1 MGNSNS
7 YAGGYNDND
16 RAKKFIKKILYR
28 GGKESLNYQKIKD
41 KRLQLDVNQPN
52 IKRIINI
59 NTTNDFAYVIDSKK
73 EKFTFVYNSI
83 KPSFITISDGK
94 INPLSSYNIIYS
106 NTPMHKRCYYIH
118 DTSTRAEPF
127 LPNVVYNSKHIKQL
141 CNYLYNGEEI
151 TEDITLHN
159 VGEYVYQSKLNHVFV
174 SPNDNT
180 PNYDDAYYFYIR
192 SNDQHM
198 QKDLEKGQPYEKF
211 NMAYL
216 SMFIP
221 RGSTVIDVGVNIGT
235 VAIPIARL
243 HNSNVTVIAYELFN
257 DTKKILDK
265 NINENKAYNVI
276 SIESAVGDK
285 VRLAVNI
292 DLEHNT
298 NQGANKIGQK
308 DSINNSSN
316 TIHMTNIDSVPL
328 DNISAIKVDV
338 EGAEPLVFYG
348 ARATITKYK
357 PVIMFEKNEV
367 VLDPRVQ
374 TELKISDEVFNFDI
388 VDFCRNIGYTHFYK
402 LSQFDFLLVHPNSF
416 RHISELAKNKDIF
429 RVRPIRNNEN
439 ITRPSQ
445 YDSTQTATI
454 FKANEVRNYHKF
466 EYIAPHKYKNV
477 NAISLLESTRR

>member
-1 MGNSNS
+1 MGNTYS
-7 YAGGYNDND
+7 GGAEYYDD
-16 RAKKFIKKILYR
+16 KRAKKFIKKILYR
-28 GGKESLNYQKIKD
+28 GGKESANYEKIKD
-41 KRLQLDVNQPN
+41 KRVLLDVNQPN

-59 NTTNDFAYVIDSKK
+59 NTTNDFADVIDSKN
-73 EKFTFVYNSI
+73 EKFTFVYNST

-106 NTPMHKRCYYIH
+106 NTPTHKRCYYIH
-118 DTSTRAEPF
+118 DTSTRAGPF
-127 LPNVVYNSKHIKQL
+127 LPNIVYSSKYIKQL

-159 VGEYVYQSKLNHVFV
+159 VGEYIYQSKLNNVFV
-174 SPNDNT
+174 PPNHNT

-198 QKDLEKGQPYEKF
+198 QDILAKGQPYEKF

-221 RGSTVIDVGVNIGT
+221 RGSTIIDIGANIGT
-235 VAIPIARL
+235 VSIPIARL
-243 HNSNVTVIAYELFN
+243 HNSGVTVIAYELFN

-285 VRLAVNI
+285 ARPVVYI
-292 DLEHNT
+292 DLEHKDT
-298 NQGANKIGQK
+298 NQGCNKIGQK
-308 DSINNSSN
+308 DSINTSN
-316 TIHMTNIDSVPL
+316 TIHMINVDSVPL
-328 DNISAIKVDV
+328 DNVSAIKVDV

-416 RHISELAKNKDIF
+416 KHISTLANNNDIF

-445 YDSTQTATI
+445 YDNTQTATI

-477 NAISLLESTRR
+477 NAISLLESTKR

>member
-1 MGNSNS
+1 
-7 YAGGYNDND
+7 
-16 RAKKFIKKILYR
+16 
-28 GGKESLNYQKIKD
+28 
-41 KRLQLDVNQPN
+41 
-52 IKRIINI
+52 
-59 NTTNDFAYVIDSKK
+59 
-73 EKFTFVYNSI
+73 
-83 KPSFITISDGK
+83 
-94 INPLSSYNIIYS
+94 
-106 NTPMHKRCYYIH
+106 
-118 DTSTRAEPF
+118 
-127 LPNVVYNSKHIKQL
+127 
-141 CNYLYNGEEI
+141 
-151 TEDITLHN
+151 
-159 VGEYVYQSKLNHVFV
+159 
-174 SPNDNT
+174 
-180 PNYDDAYYFYIR
+180 
-192 SNDQHM
+192 M

-416 RHISELAKNKDIF
+416 KHISKLANNKDIF

-445 YDSTQTATI
+445 YDNTQTATI

-466 EYIAPHKYKNV
+466 EYIAPHKHKNV
-477 NAISLLESTRR
+477 NAISLFDSIRR

>member
-1 MGNSNS
+1 MGNT
-7 YAGGYNDND
+7 YTGGTYHDNE
-16 RAKKFIKKILYR
+16 RAKRHINKLLY

-41 KRLQLDVNQPN
+41 KRLLLDVNQPN

-59 NTTNDFAYVIDSKK
+59 NTTTDFANAIDSKK
-73 EKFTFVYNSI
+73 EKFTFSYNSN

-106 NTPMHKRCYYIH
+106 NTPTHKRCYYIH
-118 DTSTRAEPF
+118 DTSTRSAPF
-127 LPNVVYNSKHIKQL
+127 LPNVVYNSKNIKQL

-159 VGEYVYQSKLNHVFV
+159 VGEYIYQSKLNNVFIP
-174 SPNDNT
+174 PNSNT

-192 SNDQHM
+192 SNDQWI
-198 QKDLEKGQPYEKF
+198 QQDLEKGQPYEKF

-235 VAIPIARL
+235 VSIPIARL
-243 HNSNVTVIAYELFN
+243 HNSDVSVIAYELFN

-285 VRLAVNI
+285 VRPVVYI
-292 DLEHNT
+292 DLEHKDV

-308 DSINNSSN
+308 DSTNNASN

-348 ARATITKYK
+348 ARDTITKFK

-402 LSQFDFLLVHPNSF
+402 LSRYDFMLVHPNSF
-416 RHISELAKNKDIF
+416 KHLSKEAGNKDIF
-429 RVRPIRNNEN
+429 RVSSIKS
-439 ITRPSQ
+439 ITRLD
-445 YDSTQTATI
+445 YDTKKDIAVFTDH
-454 FKANEVRNYHKF
+454 EVRNYHKF